1 MVGHNPASEADH
13 VSPQVDDGEHDPVS
27 KPVQRPL
34 AAVPPLEPQIG
45 PDNFLIPE
53 SQGTELS
60 HQSVTGIRRVS
71 QAEVFDGPLGK
82 PPAPEIGQSVFPFL
96 TVKAPVEKSGGF
108 PVSLVNPA
116 PDMGGGLVPAV
127 LRQLHSRPLGKEFHR
142 VYVIQILNF
151 PDKGNNVSSG
161 SAAKAVK
168 IALLRVHM
176 EGRGLFPM
184 KGAQSGHG
192 PARALQVHIA

>member
-1 MVGHNPASEADH
+1 M
-13 VSPQVDDGEHDPVS
+13 
-27 KPVQRPL
+27 
-34 AAVPPLEPQIG
+34 
-45 PDNFLIPE
+45 
-53 SQGTELS
+53 
-60 HQSVTGIRRVS
+60 
-71 QAEVFDGPLGK
+71 FDGPLGK

-96 TVKAPVEKSGGF
+96 TVKAPVEKSGSF

-116 PDMGGGLVPAV
+116 PDTGGGLVPAV

-161 SAAKAVK
+161 AAAKAVK

-176 EGRGLFPM
+176 EGRGLFPHER
-184 KGAQSGHG
+184 GTIRTWSCPSASGSHSLRPRLKYCFYPSVPVKLSG
-192 PARALQVHIA
+192 RRMSALLSSISFLRI